1 MVAYFAMRFF
11 VFLFSLLGEKTFYRL
26 VNSVTFLLRDVVKYR
41 RTVILSNLKRCFPE
55 KSQSEIEQIAYDYY
69 RNLSTILLESMRA
82 YSMGSKDVLPRIEGK
97 DHPVVAE
104 INRTRQ
110 TTIFAGA
117 HYANWE
123 WMGLFSGKLVPNHAS
138 VAFYRPLSNKRID
151 QWLKS
156 CRVESEVQL
165 ASVFETTKTFNKHRN
180 IPTCYMM
187 IADQNPSNRKTA
199 VWCDFFGQKT
209 AWLHGIEKN
218 ARFYNI
224 PVYFYIVRR
233 TRDGH
238 YKMIIEPVTLAPRE
252 EQPGMIITKYAACLE
267 KAIRE
272 EPSQWLWSH
281 KRFKMQYIPE
291 NNEATK

>member
-1 MVAYFAMRFF
+1 MIAYLAMRFF
-11 VFLFSLLGEKTFYRL
+11 VYLFGLLPEKPFYGL
-26 VNSVTFLLRDVVKYR
+26 VNFVTFVLRDLIKYR
-41 RTVILSNLKRCFPE
+41 KKVILSNLNRCFPE
-55 KSQSEIEQIAYDYY
+55 KSEEEISKIAYDFY
-69 RNLSTILLESMRA
+69 RNLSTILLESLRA
-82 YSMGSKDVLPRIEGK
+82 YSMGSKDVLPRIDGK
-97 DHPVVAE
+97 DHPIIDEVKR
-104 INRTRQ
+104 NMQ

-123 WMGLFSGKLVPNHAS
+123 WMGLFSGKLVPDHAS

-151 QWLKS
+151 NWLKK
-156 CRVESEVQL
+156 CRVESEVEL
-165 ASVFETTKTFNKHRN
+165 ASVFETTKTFNRHRN

-224 PVYFYIVRR
+224 PVYFYIIRR
-233 TRDGH
+233 VRDGH
-238 YKMIIEPVTLAPRE
+238 YKMILEPVTLNPRAE
-252 EQPGMIITKYAACLE
+252 EPGMIITKYAACLE

-291 NNEATK
+291 QV